1 MRFLTKIKLLT
12 SVRRVELFGG
22 DGRARLQQRME
33 VGLQVRVQ
41 ALDQR
46 RQRHRRRRRLAFGT
60 GRVAFGTGRVAFG
73 TGRVAFGTGRRR
85 RRLVHRRPRRPGSNR
100 PN

>member
-60 GRVAFGTGRVAFG
+60 GRVAFGTGR
-73 TGRVAFGTGRRR
+73 RR

>member
-73 TGRVAFGTGRRR
+73 TGRRR